1 MYLSEIETWYLREIL
16 PTNMKVRGEPIGLA
30 IKKKLYP
37 LLLDFEAEKYSSAAG
52 NRYGFSNID
61 EPFARKDVILE
72 QEIMDVP
79 TQNMEQNSHGSDE
92 TVDGVEPNR
101 DQPDD

>member
-1 MYLSEIETWYLREIL
+1 M
-16 PTNMKVRGEPIGLA
+16 
-30 IKKKLYP
+30 
-37 LLLDFEAEKYSSAAG
+37 
-52 NRYGFSNID
+52 
-61 EPFARKDVILE
+61 E